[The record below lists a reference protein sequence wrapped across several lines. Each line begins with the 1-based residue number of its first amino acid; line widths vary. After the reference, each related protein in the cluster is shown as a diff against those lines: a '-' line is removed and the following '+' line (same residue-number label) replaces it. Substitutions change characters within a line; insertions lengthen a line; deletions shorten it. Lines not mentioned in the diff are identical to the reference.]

1 MFSFEFQTVKPDV
14 SPTFCFSSR
23 LSPRQTM
30 CAEVSC
36 RVVGT
41 TVERGWG
48 LSRWSRLVEKSLAKL
63 LEGVEGCF
71 MGR

>member
-1 MFSFEFQTVKPDV
+1 
-14 SPTFCFSSR
+14 
-23 LSPRQTM
+23 M

-36 RVVGT
+36 RVVGK

-48 LSRWSRLVEKSLAKL
+48 LSRWIRLVEKSIAKL
-63 LEGVEGCF
+63 LEVVEGCF